1 MPADSSTDGASGR
14 TNWGWRAADL
24 FGVHPKAL
32 DARVD
37 LQGLVWL
44 LEGRSV
50 VEITAATAVIE
61 GRAGARLT
69 YRRRSMAGPTI
80 WDLMP

>member
-1 MPADSSTDGASGR
+1 LA
-14 TNWGWRAADL
+14 
-24 FGVHPKAL
+24 
-32 DARVD
+32 
-37 LQGLVWL
+37 WL

-50 VEITAATAVIE
+50 VALTGATAVIE

-80 WDLMP
+80 WNLMPCCYPSSRF